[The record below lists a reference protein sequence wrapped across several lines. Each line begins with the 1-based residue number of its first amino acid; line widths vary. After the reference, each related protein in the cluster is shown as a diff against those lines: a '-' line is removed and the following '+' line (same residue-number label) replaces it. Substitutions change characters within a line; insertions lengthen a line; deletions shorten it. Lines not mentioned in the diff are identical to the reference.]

1 MANFIANSPKYAVAE
16 LNKVASRK
24 TGEIEA
30 QCKLGEAFEDDN
42 YSLENGAI
50 VFVKAQDN
58 TIEKEYAADTCV
70 DAMYLHFSNPRRYED
85 GRTGME
91 HFIYQVN
98 DDYETF
104 GHAYLPRLYKLTV
117 GDIFTTNFDYNAGKG
132 IIAAVPAKGT
142 TYTFGNHK
150 IMVIESSAMDT
161 VPADTIG
168 ATYRVIK

>member
-1 MANFIANSPKYAVAE
+1 MANFIANSPKDAVAE

-30 QCKLGEAFEDDN
+30 QCKLGEDFADDD

-58 TIEKEYAADTCV
+58 TIVKEYSDECV

-91 HFIYQVN
+91 NFIYHVN

-104 GHAYLPRLYKLTV
+104 GHAYLPRLYKLTT
-117 GDIFTTNFDYNAGKG
+117 GDIFTTNFDFDAGKG
-132 IIAAVPAKGT
+132 IITEVPDKGT
-142 TYTFGNHK
+142 TFEFGNHK
-150 IMVIESSAMDT
+150 IMVIESSALDT

-168 ATYRVIK
+168 ATYRVIA

>member
-30 QCKLGEAFEDDN
+30 QCKLGEDFADDN

-50 VFVKAQDN
+50 VFVKAADN
-58 TIEKEYAADTCV
+58 TIEKEYSNECV

-85 GRTGME
+85 GRSGME
-91 HFIYQVN
+91 NFIYQVN

-104 GHAYLPRLYKLTV
+104 GEAYLPRLYKLTT

-132 IIAAVPAKGT
+132 IITEKLEAGT
-142 TYTFGNHK
+142 TFEFGNHK

-161 VPADTIG
+161 VPANTLG
-168 ATYRVIK
+168 ATYRVIA